1 MKPDG
6 IKVRWEANV
15 SYDWHTI
22 TLEDLDCE
30 TREEFE
36 ALPDATKVERISA
49 ILDAHADLY
58 AIPII
63 VSIRHTP

>member
-1 MKPDG
+1 MKLDS

-15 SYDWHTI
+15 PYDYQTI
-22 TLEDLDCE
+22 AIEDLDCE

-36 ALPDATKVERISA
+36 ALDDATKVERISA

-63 VSIRHTP
+63 GSIRHT